1 VRSILVVNPKG
12 GSGKTTVA
20 TNLAGALAGW
30 EDEVMLWDLDRQ
42 QSALTWLSMRPAHLP
57 RIVRLDRREDDPGR
71 INSKRNWLV
80 IDSPA
85 GLHGKGLSHTLRHA
99 DKVVV
104 PVQPSVFDMAAT
116 SAFLQILMEEKAVR
130 RSKAVVGVV
139 GVRVDPRTRAAAT
152 LEAFLQQ
159 FDLPVLAYL
168 RDSQI
173 YPNAAFNGMSI
184 FDLAP
189 HVAAREQEHWQPI
202 VDWLRLDADRPASGS
217 PEPV

>member
-12 GSGKTTVA
+12 GSGKTTLA
-20 TNLAGALAGW
+20 TNLAGALAAQHQQ
-30 EDEVMLWDLDRQ
+30 VLLWDLDRQ
-42 QSALTWLSMRPAHLP
+42 QSALTWLSMRPSHLP

-71 INSKRNWLV
+71 INPKRDWLV

-85 GLHGKGLSHTLRHA
+85 GLHGKSLSHTLKHA

-104 PVQPSVFDMAAT
+104 PVQPSIFDMAAT

-130 RSKAVVGVV
+130 RSKALVGVI

-189 HVAAREQEHWQPI
+189 YVAAREQEHWLPVI
-202 VDWLRLDADRPASGS
+202 DWLRVDADQAAAGGQGS
-217 PEPV
+217 A

>member
-1 VRSILVVNPKG
+1 VHSILVVNPKG

-20 TNLAGALAGW
+20 TNLAGALAGLQ
-30 EDEVMLWDLDRQ
+30 DQVLLWDLDRQ
-42 QSALTWLSMRPAHLP
+42 QSALTWLAMRPAHLP
-57 RIVRLDRREDDPGR
+57 RIVRLDRREDDPTR
-71 INSKRNWLV
+71 LDRKRNWLI

-85 GLHGKGLSHTLRHA
+85 GLHGKGLSHALKYA
-99 DKVVV
+99 EKVVV

-116 SAFLQILMEEKAVR
+116 SAFLQVLMEEKTVR
-130 RSKAVVGVV
+130 RNRTFVGVL

-152 LEAFLQQ
+152 LEAFLGQ

-173 YPNAAFNGMSI
+173 YPNAAFNGLSI

-189 HVAAREQEHWQPI
+189 SLAAREQEHWQS
-202 VDWLRLDADRPASGS
+202 VLGWVRGEAGLTSS
-217 PEPV
+217 

>member
-1 VRSILVVNPKG
+1 MRSILVVNPKG

-20 TNLAGALAGW
+20 TNLAGALAGLQ
-30 EDEVMLWDLDRQ
+30 DEVLLWDLDRQ
-42 QSALTWLSMRPAHLP
+42 KSALTWLSMRPAHVP
-57 RIVRLDRREDDPGR
+57 RIVRLDRREEDSRR
-71 INSKRNWLV
+71 IDAKHNWLV

-85 GLHGKGLSHTLRHA
+85 GLHGKGLSQTLKHA
-99 DKVVV
+99 EKVVV

-116 SAFLQILMEEKAVR
+116 SAFLQILMEEKTVR
-130 RSKAVVGVV
+130 RSRASVGVL

-152 LEAFLQQ
+152 LEAFLGQ

-173 YPNAAFNGMSI
+173 YPNAAFNGLSI

-189 HVAAREQEHWQPI
+189 SLAAREQEHWQPI
-202 VDWLRLDADRPASGS
+202 LEWLRVDGDGPGPAG
-217 PEPV
+217 